1 MYDDIF
7 GKEDANISLEK
18 FASLH
23 LRSAISEARLRR
35 DGFLVST
42 IKKLIKDKDYDQI
55 DQCMKLVTVMRE
67 ELSFMKKYGLNDE
80 LAMNSSKIN
89 DAKLL
94 QL

>member
-1 MYDDIF
+1 
-7 GKEDANISLEK
+7 
-18 FASLH
+18 
-23 LRSAISEARLRR
+23 
-35 DGFLVST
+35 
-42 IKKLIKDKDYDQI
+42 
-55 DQCMKLVTVMRE
+55 MKLVTVMRE